1 MSPQQFHCSLVSWDV
16 VLWTPS
22 ISLLVRMLGWQ
33 KSSMAQQG
41 KLGHVAVSWGIQ
53 SHQQKYCRFGIKFC
67 PLFFFFFS
75 VSLQKQ
81 SSVVQCFTFL
91 FTSVVING
99 TEDSY
104 PVLRTE
110 VMMLQFVVSL
120 LRKAQAELCEEM
132 TLYGCQKFQILLA
145 KIVKCCTCLLSYKTQ
160 CHSGPNVKMV
170 EYWVWKSFF
179 MPLMQKAFYS
189 QN

>member
-1 MSPQQFHCSLVSWDV
+1 MNPIYFSPGKNAGVSEKLNGTAGRAGSRCCQLRDTKPSAK
-16 VLWTPS
+16 VLQVWNEILPT
-22 ISLLVRMLGWQ
+22 
-33 KSSMAQQG
+33 
-41 KLGHVAVSWGIQ
+41 
-53 SHQQKYCRFGIKFC
+53 
-67 PLFFFFFS
+67 FFFFFS

-170 EYWVWKSFF
+170 EY
-179 MPLMQKAFYS
+179 
-189 QN
+189 